1 MERILNTVNKFIL
14 LTPALLLAAALLLTA
29 CAERVEIKRE
39 WPVPVNTSKEV
50 IKQCNLIHKRTCPID
65 RGELINATY
74 YFDLRKLPAVEI
86 EVNKMK
92 IDKNNTEAYERALLL
107 KKIEAASA
115 YSATFTK
122 SDCTIEYYVQ
132 GKNVTC
138 EKFLDYMDK
147 LKKECPDCIET
158 IIVDPKETAY
168 SGETCHPFRY

>member
-1 MERILNTVNKFIL
+1 MELIMKTIYKLFLQTPCAILAS
-14 LTPALLLAAALLLTA
+14 ALFFTA

-39 WPVPVNTSKEV
+39 WPVPVNTSREI
-50 IKQCNLIHKRTCPID
+50 IKQCNLIHKRTCPVD

-74 YFDLRKLPAVEI
+74 YFDLRKLSAVESEI
-86 EVNKMK
+86 GKMK
-92 IDKNNTEAYERALLL
+92 IDENNMELRQRTLLL

-122 SDCTIEYYVQ
+122 SDCTIDYFVQ

-138 EKFLDYMDK
+138 EKFLDYIDK

-158 IIVDPKETAY
+158 IIVDPKQERIK
-168 SGETCHPFRY
+168 G